1 MNFKE
6 VSNRIN
12 FYFVWLR
19 NRISSC
25 KCFGIFRI
33 LSCIITVR
41 NVVAARYYFHKPL
54 SFCLGRHPPGQTPP
68 RHPWADTPHP
78 GQTPPPPGRHPL
90 PLGRHPPGQT
100 PPPSACWDT
109 HPPTQC
115 MLGYTPLPA
124 ATAADGTHPTGMQC
138 IHFMNLIMF
147 VFDYSDH
154 LNSTR
159 DMKESLNDMHHRISR
174 FRLQSQKRK

>member
-33 LSCIITVR
+33 LSCIITVG

-68 RHPWADTPHP
+68 RHPWADTPETPLGRHP
-78 GQTPPPPGRHPL
+78 PPWADTPSPRQTPPPPG
-90 PLGRHPPGQT
+90 QT
-100 PPPSACWDT
+100 PPWADTPHPVHAGIHTPLPSACWDT
-109 HPPTQC
+109 PPFRR
-115 MLGYTPLPA
+115 PLLR
-124 ATAADGTHPTGMQC
+124 M
-138 IHFMNLIMF
+138 
-147 VFDYSDH
+147 V
-154 LNSTR
+154 
-159 DMKESLNDMHHRISR
+159 RILLECNAFISWI
-174 FRLQSQKRK
+174 